1 MMAWSSGPT
10 DWSTPIK
17 ILHWLLAL
25 AVLAMVAFGFVMKY
39 GDFSQVERIGL
50 YNLHK
55 STGLTVLVLA
65 LLRLAIRLLDRRRPV
80 LPPMPAWQRFTAG
93 FTHVFLYL
101 ALIGMPLSGWL
112 YNSASGFPLR
122 WFGLFPVP
130 ALSGRDSGL
139 KDLAGEVHF
148 ALALLLALV
157 VIVHAGAALAHH
169 FQHRDNVLRS
179 MLPRLRRGA
188 AGALLAAALLPALLV
203 SGTARAEAPSWS
215 PDGEAVLA
223 FRGSYQGEAFEGRFA
238 RFTPQVRFDPDD
250 LAGSGIEVDIELASA
265 ATGVEDYDST
275 MQSAEFFDSARF
287 PTARFVARNLRV
299 QGEGYLADAEL
310 TLRDRTVPLAFPFAF
325 AVDGER
331 AVLTAQVTLKRL
343 DFEVGTGEWA
353 DTALIANEVEVRVEL
368 PLRRATAP

>member
-1 MMAWSSGPT
+1 MALRSGPT

-25 AVLAMVAFGFVMKY
+25 AVLAMVVFGFVMKY
-39 GDFSQVERIGL
+39 GDFSQVERIRL

-65 LLRLAIRLLDRRRPV
+65 VLRLLIRLVDRRRPV
-80 LPPMPAWQRFTAG
+80 LPPMPAWQRATAA
-93 FTHVFLYL
+93 FTHVFLYV

-139 KDLAGEVHF
+139 KDLAGEIHF
-148 ALALLLALV
+148 ALALLLVLV
-157 VIVHAGAALAHH
+157 VIVHAGAALTHH

-203 SGTARAEAPSWS
+203 SGTARAQAPSWV
-215 PDGEAVLA
+215 PEGEAVLA

-265 ATGVEDYDST
+265 ATGIEDYDGT

-287 PTARFVARNLRV
+287 PRARFVAGNLRTE
-299 QGEGYLADAEL
+299 GEGYLADAEL
-310 TLRDRTVPLAFPFAF
+310 TLRDRTVPLAFPFVF
-325 AVDGER
+325 EIDGER
-331 AVLTAQVTLKRL
+331 AVLTAKVTLKRL
-343 DFEVGTGEWA
+343 DFGVGTGEWA

-368 PLRRATAP
+368 PLRRAPAP

>member
-1 MMAWSSGPT
+1 MMAWRSGPT

-17 ILHWLLAL
+17 TLHWLLAL

-39 GDFSQVERIGL
+39 GDFSQVERIRL

-55 STGLTVLVLA
+55 STGLVVLVLA
-65 LLRLAIRLLDRRRPV
+65 VLRLLIRLLDRRRPA
-80 LPPMPAWQRFTAG
+80 LPPMPAWQRATAA
-93 FTHVFLYL
+93 FTHAGLYV
-101 ALIGMPLSGWL
+101 AMIGMPLTGWL

-139 KDLAGEVHF
+139 KDLAGELHF
-148 ALALLLALV
+148 ALALLLVLV
-157 VIVHAGAALAHH
+157 VAVHAGAALAHH

-188 AGALLAAALLPALLV
+188 GGALLAALLLPALLAPASV
-203 SGTARAEAPSWS
+203 RAQAQAWT
-215 PDGEAVLA
+215 PDGEALLA

-238 RFTPQVRFDPDD
+238 RFAPQVRLDPDD

-287 PTARFVARNLRV
+287 PTARFVARNLRA

-310 TLRDRTVPLAFPFAF
+310 TLRDRTVPLAFPFTF
-325 AVDGER
+325 AIDGER
-331 AVLTAQVTLKRL
+331 AVLAAQVVLKRL
-343 DFEVGTGEWA
+343 DFDVGTGEWA

>member
-1 MMAWSSGPT
+1 MMALRSGAT

-25 AVLAMVAFGFVMKY
+25 AVLAMVVFGFVMKY
-39 GDFSQVERIGL
+39 GDFSQVERIRL

-65 LLRLAIRLLDRRRPV
+65 VLRLAIRLLDRRRPV
-80 LPPMPAWQRFTAG
+80 LPPMPAWQRASAA
-93 FTHVFLYL
+93 FTHLFLYV

-139 KDLAGEVHF
+139 KDLAGEIHF
-148 ALALLLALV
+148 ALALLLVLV
-157 VIVHAGAALAHH
+157 VLVHAGAALAHH

-188 AGALLAAALLPALLV
+188 AAILSASLLLPLLLAPGAV
-203 SGTARAEAPSWS
+203 RAQAPGWT

-223 FRGSYQGEAFEGRFA
+223 FRGSYQGESFEGRFA

-265 ATGVEDYDST
+265 ATGVEDYDAT

-287 PTARFVARNLRV
+287 PTARFVAGNLRAE
-299 QGEGYLADAEL
+299 GEGYLADGEL
-310 TLRDRTVPLAFPFAF
+310 TLRDRTVPLAFPFGF
-325 AVDGER
+325 DIDGER
-331 AVLTAQVTLKRL
+331 ALLRARVVLNRL
-343 DFEVGTGEWA
+343 DFDVGTGEWA
-353 DTALIANEVEVRVEL
+353 DTALIADEVEVRVEL
-368 PLRRATAP
+368 PLRRAPAP